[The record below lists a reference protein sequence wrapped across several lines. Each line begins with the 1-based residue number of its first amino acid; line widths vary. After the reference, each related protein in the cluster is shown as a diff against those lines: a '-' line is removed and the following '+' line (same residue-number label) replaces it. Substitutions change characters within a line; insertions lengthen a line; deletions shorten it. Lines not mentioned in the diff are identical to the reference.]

1 MTVRSLKSYVL
12 SQDLLSRKQL
22 SQNSQR
28 MSLLMVSKM
37 LQLPRKV
44 RLIRVLREVVS
55 FKKEIK
61 LMEKQLPKT
70 RLILSQL
77 KVKQKLNQPLKSQ
90 LLKKRCRLHLQ
101 WRKSLFGS
109 LSQTPL
115 LLLDNVVR
123 LKTACV
129 TSTRTIGLSG
139 QMSTTEWRTL
149 IPS

>member
-44 RLIRVLREVVS
+44 RLIRVLIQALREVVS

-90 LLKKRCRLHLQ
+90 LLKKRCRLHL
-101 WRKSLFGS
+101 
-109 LSQTPL
+109 
-115 LLLDNVVR
+115 
-123 LKTACV
+123 
-129 TSTRTIGLSG
+129 
-139 QMSTTEWRTL
+139 
-149 IPS
+149 

>member
-28 MSLLMVSKM
+28 MSLRQSLLMVSKM

-44 RLIRVLREVVS
+44 RLIRVLIQALREVVS

-77 KVKQKLNQPLKSQ
+77 KVKQKLNQPLKSL
-90 LLKKRCRLHLQ
+90 LLKKR
-101 WRKSLFGS
+101 W
-109 LSQTPL
+109 
-115 LLLDNVVR
+115 
-123 LKTACV
+123 
-129 TSTRTIGLSG
+129 
-139 QMSTTEWRTL
+139 
-149 IPS
+149 

>member
-12 SQDLLSRKQL
+12 SQDLFSRKQL

-28 MSLLMVSKM
+28 MSLRQSLLMVSKM

-44 RLIRVLREVVS
+44 RLIRVLIQALREVVS

-90 LLKKRCRLHLQ
+90 LLKKRCPLHL
-101 WRKSLFGS
+101 
-109 LSQTPL
+109 
-115 LLLDNVVR
+115 
-123 LKTACV
+123 
-129 TSTRTIGLSG
+129 
-139 QMSTTEWRTL
+139 
-149 IPS
+149 

>member
-28 MSLLMVSKM
+28 MSLRQSLLMVSKM

-44 RLIRVLREVVS
+44 RLIRVLIQALREVVS

-77 KVKQKLNQPLKSQ
+77 KVKQKLNQPPKSQ
-90 LLKKRCRLHLQ
+90 LLKKRCRLHL
-101 WRKSLFGS
+101 
-109 LSQTPL
+109 
-115 LLLDNVVR
+115 
-123 LKTACV
+123 
-129 TSTRTIGLSG
+129 
-139 QMSTTEWRTL
+139 
-149 IPS
+149 

>member
-12 SQDLLSRKQL
+12 SQDLLSRKPL

-28 MSLLMVSKM
+28 MSLRQSLLMVSKM

-44 RLIRVLREVVS
+44 RLIRVLIQALREVVS

-90 LLKKRCRLHLQ
+90 SLKKRCPLHL
-101 WRKSLFGS
+101 
-109 LSQTPL
+109 
-115 LLLDNVVR
+115 
-123 LKTACV
+123 
-129 TSTRTIGLSG
+129 
-139 QMSTTEWRTL
+139 
-149 IPS
+149 